1 MTTERRLVRKGD
13 LSLRFG
19 TTVLTIPIGGGSV
32 SKTFNVAGFHEIEF
46 ILNCR
51 ITNTEPKTSYVYAPQ
66 CWYVVGTSIV
76 GISLGGAVGASVT
89 AEVACLGY

>member
-1 MTTERRLVRKGD
+1 MTERRLVRKDD

-19 TTVLTIPIGGGSV
+19 TTVLTIPVNGGSA
-32 SKTFNVAGFHEIEF
+32 SKTFNVSGFHEIEF

-51 ITNTEPKTSYVYAPQ
+51 ITSTSPKVSDVYAPQ
-66 CWYVVGTSIV
+66 VWFVTGTSIV
-76 GISLGGAVGASVT
+76 GISLGGATGTSVT